1 MRISIPISLKRQVA
15 SRANACCEYCRLS
28 ETVSLFSFHVDHIKS
43 VKHGG
48 LSILRNLAYCCPDCN
63 FFKGSD
69 LGTFL
74 TNDEHLIRFFNPR
87 KDNWH
92 DHFEIKEGA
101 IYGKTEIGEATVRIF
116 KFNDVDRIIFRQ
128 QLMVLGHYPLN

>member
-1 MRISIPISLKRQVA
+1 MRTAIPITLKRQVIL
-15 SRANACCEYCRLS
+15 RARGQCEYCLLS
-28 ETVSLFSFHVDHIKS
+28 ETISLFSFHIDHIKS

-48 LSILRNLAYCCPDCN
+48 LTILQNLAYCCPDCN

-74 TNDEHLIRFFNPR
+74 TDDEHLIRFFNPR

-92 DHFEIKEGA
+92 DHFEIIEGV
-101 IYGKTEIGEATVRIF
+101 IYGKTPIGESSVRIF
-116 KFNDVDRIIFRQ
+116 KFNDIERVIFRQ
-128 QLMVLGHYPLN
+128 QLIKLGQYSTE